1 MAIHLMIVEDHA
13 LVRAGLRALAAEWP
27 DVVVVAEASSGREA
41 LALAERHSPDVVLMD
56 ISMPDLNGLDA
67 TARLSRLNPRIRTI
81 ILSMHAQ
88 EEYVHQALQAGA
100 RGYLLKD
107 AAPAELEGAI
117 RAVMRGDVYLS
128 PSIAKYV
135 AAGYVSGGRDA
146 TGSPLDHLTPR
157 QREVLQ
163 LVAEGHSTKD
173 IANALDLSVKTV
185 ESHRG
190 EIMRRL
196 DIHGLA
202 GLVRFAIR
210 TGLAEPR

>member
-1 MAIHLMIVEDHA
+1 
-13 LVRAGLRALAAEWP
+13 
-27 DVVVVAEASSGREA
+27 
-41 LALAERHSPDVVLMD
+41 
-56 ISMPDLNGLDA
+56 MPDLNGLDA

-107 AAPAELEGAI
+107 AVPAELEVAI

-128 PSIAKYV
+128 PSVAKYV

-146 TGSPLDHLTPR
+146 TGSALDHLTPR

-163 LVAEGHSTKD
+163 LVAERHSTKE
-173 IANALDLSVKTV
+173 IASALDLSVKTV
-185 ESHRG
+185 ESHRS

-196 DIHGLA
+196 DIHDLA
-202 GLVRFAIR
+202 GLVHFAIR
-210 TGLAEPR
+210 TGLVEPR

>member
-13 LVRAGLRALAAEWP
+13 LVRAGVRALAAEWP
-27 DVVVVAEASSGREA
+27 DVVVVAEAASGREA
-41 LALAERHSPDVVLMD
+41 LTLAERHSPDVVLMD

-107 AAPAELEGAI
+107 AVPAELEVAI

-128 PSIAKYV
+128 PSVAKYV
-135 AAGYVSGGRDA
+135 AAGYVSGDA
-146 TGSPLDHLTPR
+146 TGSPLGLLTPR

-210 TGLAEPR
+210 TGLVEPR